1 MLFSERRYDFHGACG
16 PLFGMIS
23 TLQIANS
30 GPRNSFLAPY
40 QHIAFQKKT

>member
-23 TLQIANS
+23 TLQIGLKALGANH
-30 GPRNSFLAPY
+30 P
-40 QHIAFQKKT
+40 K